1 MASNEA
7 NFIMSKDSDLY
18 NQDKLRI
25 TDKIESI
32 MLSILKDKDYNRFYS
47 DEYAT
52 YNDCL
57 RQLNPKSKL
66 LNITCID
73 KDIVTEYDDVTD
85 DLLKSS
91 PYSYIPIIRNK
102 CDLDYI
108 EFKSNIRCEPYIAVG
123 SVVGLDIRVVYYE
136 GNLISARLKGT
147 TGLGLD
153 ITNQMLII
161 LGDSNEGLGDYGLT
175 ELRGKLFLTVNKT
188 GICIQKEI
196 INILEGYKYDSDLM
210 KLNFLVYDMI
220 CEDYDKST
228 VNKYEDLFTYGF
240 LTPIYHEFVLE
251 KVDSLDKEVDSA
263 CIELE
268 ILSTEVGYPLDGF
281 IIKDSKCETLC
292 KVELGKWKKSF
303 NEVGINYISWVT
315 NKETSLPVII
325 FNETLNLE
333 GVEYNELVL
342 KSPASLLILSAY
354 ENSTLYFRYTREL
367 GIIPITHDYRLLLE
381 HVKTD

>member
-1 MASNEA
+1 MASNED

-18 NQDKLRI
+18 NQDKLRLI
-25 TDKIESI
+25 DKIESI
-32 MLSILKDKDYNRFYS
+32 MLSILKDEDYNRFYS

-66 LNITCID
+66 LNITCIN
-73 KDIVTEYDDVTD
+73 KDTVTEFDDVTD
-85 DLLKSS
+85 DFLKSS
-91 PYSYIPIIRNK
+91 PYTYTPIIRNK

-161 LGDSNEGLGDYGLT
+161 LGDSNEGLGDYGLV
-175 ELRGKLFLTVNKT
+175 ELRGKLFLTINKT

-196 INILEGYKYDSDLM
+196 VSILEGYKYDSDLM
-210 KLNFLVYDMI
+210 RLNFLVYDML

-228 VNKYEDLFTYGF
+228 VNKYEDLFSYGF
-240 LTPIYHEFVLE
+240 LTPIYHEFKLE
-251 KVDSLDKEVDSA
+251 KLESLDKEVDSA

-268 ILSTEVGYPLDGF
+268 MLSTEVGYPLDGF
-281 IIKDSKCETLC
+281 IIKDNNCKTLC
-292 KVELGKWKKSF
+292 KMELGKWKKGF

-315 NKETSLPVII
+315 DKDVSLPVIV
-325 FNETLNLE
+325 FNETINLE
-333 GVEYNELVL
+333 GLEYNKLIL

-354 ENSTLYFRYTREL
+354 ENSTLYFRYTKEL

-381 HVKTD
+381 HVKID